1 MATTGYCVKCK
12 AKDREMKSVK
22 IVDMKGKGDVVRKAA
37 TGECAVCGTK
47 MYKILPKDFDES
59 SINEAPAAPVAAA

>member
-12 AKDREMKSVK
+12 AKDREMKGVK
-22 IVDMKGKGDVVRKAA
+22 IVEMNGKGGVVRNAA

-47 MYKILPKDFDES
+47 MYKILPKDFNAEE
-59 SINEAPAAPVAAA
+59 ITGGK

>member
-12 AKDREMKSVK
+12 AKDREMNNVQ
-22 IVDMKGKGDVVRKAA
+22 VVEMKGKGGATRKAA

-47 MYKILPKDFDES
+47 MYKILPKDFQLETGD
-59 SINEAPAAPVAAA
+59 NQAAA

>member
-1 MATTGYCVKCK
+1 
-12 AKDREMKSVK
+12 
-22 IVDMKGKGDVVRKAA
+22 MKGKGDVVRKAA

-59 SINEAPAAPVAAA
+59 SINAAPAAPAAAA